1 MKTFKFI
8 LFIAPLALL
17 THACKKDSAAG
28 KSYYTVSMTDAPG
41 DYDAVLVDVQGVEV
55 KSEGKTEVM
64 LNVKPGIYNLLELS
78 GGKDT
83 LIASGN
89 LDAGT
94 VSQIRLILG
103 SNNKVVVDGDTFPL
117 STPSAEQSGL
127 KLQVHQ
133 KLEAGVDYHV
143 LLDFDAGQSIHK
155 TGNGTYK
162 LKPVVRTVATAQS
175 GSIKGKV
182 QPIGTMVAV
191 TATANGV
198 NYSTVADVQGNFV
211 IKGLPAGTYDVTLT
225 PAAPLSVVTKT
236 NVVVQTGVATDLGII
251 IF

>member
-8 LFIAPLALL
+8 LSLASLAFL
-17 THACKKDSAAG
+17 TQACNKDSAAG

-41 DYDAVLVDVQGVEV
+41 DYDAVFVDVQGVEV
-55 KSEGKTEVM
+55 KSEGKAAVM
-64 LNVKPGIYNLLELS
+64 LNIKPGIYNLLELS

-83 LIASGN
+83 LIATAD

-103 SNNKVVVDGDTFPL
+103 SRNTVVVDGDTFPL

-133 KLEAGVDYHV
+133 KLEAGVAYHV
-143 LLDFDAGQSIHK
+143 LLDFDAGQSIHQ
-155 TGNGTYK
+155 TGNGKYK
-162 LKPVVRTVATAQS
+162 LKPVLRTVSTAQS
-175 GSIKGKV
+175 GSIKGKI

-198 NYSTVADVQGNFV
+198 SYSSVADVQGNFI

-236 NVVVQTGVATDLGII
+236 NVVVQTGVATDLGTIV
-251 IF
+251 F